1 MQVSERSSAQRKSLR
16 SGLHAAV
23 VQRALALS
31 LVLLAL
37 SASAQSTPKL
47 PVLVKQVDP
56 VFPASLADAGVGG
69 VVVMEID
76 IGVDGKVMEVKVT
89 SSAGPEFDEAA
100 VAAAKQLEFT
110 PAEFDGK
117 PTPVRIQYSSQ
128 FVLQQQVVDV
138 PVVQDAGVPVVNLK
152 GELLTAGTRE
162 AIVGASVTVG
172 EQQVESNAA
181 GRFELF
187 DVPSGAAQVNVT
199 APGHEP
205 FAATED
211 IKPGERTEV
220 RYVLRASGDPNVTV
234 VRGTKDRREV
244 AQVKLTQQEF
254 RMVAGARN
262 DAFKVVQNLP
272 GVARSPFGGSALVV
286 RGSKAWDSR
295 IYVDEIQIPQLF
307 HFAGLNATFNSA
319 TIESIAF
326 QPGNFGVDYGRS
338 IGGII
343 QAEVKTPSKKGV
355 HGAVD
360 VNFFDLSVNVEA
372 PVSDTWSVS
381 AAGRYGLAQATV
393 PFALTTFL
401 PASAQNQIGLA
412 RAPQFWD
419 YQVRA
424 ERRVAGSRNRL
435 FVAVFGSS
443 DRWAFISRNPFADAD
458 VEGNAGAAASSQLY
472 NRLVLGLDQKLSD
485 RVTFTS
491 RNSVGFDVNEQQG
504 ATTEIFFRAT
514 QYPIQL
520 RERFRVDVP
529 EAKLVLGAGLDA
541 LITPALLDA
550 QQPPP
555 FSANQLPD
563 PYVTRRL
570 IAQTEQRTY
579 VEPGLFVDATWTPLE
594 ALQVR
599 GGLRFDGELG
609 TMQKVWLNPRLSA
622 RWALHPQ
629 LAVKAGAAMYQQ
641 PPDYRTGQLSPVF
654 GNPKL
659 QPEGAWHFMV
669 GAEAKLFDL
678 FELDVQGYYKPLFNQ
693 ARQTLA
699 SGQGSDI
706 AIAGNET
713 RYTSDGY
720 GRAYGGEALLRV
732 RPTRWFVGW
741 VAYSISRFERD
752 YFGGVAFAPGPL
764 DQPHNLIVVGS
775 FKLPWDVSVG
785 LRFRYSSGPL
795 VTPILG
801 SLFDSSGNY
810 YVPLPGLPWS
820 QRLPDFFQFD
830 ARVDKRFVFDA
841 WTFVVYLDVQNV
853 TNQQNPEALFYN
865 HNYSQSAFV
874 TGIPILPTLGLRGE
888 W

>member
-1 MQVSERSSAQRKSLR
+1 ML
-16 SGLHAAV
+16 
-23 VQRALALS
+23 
-31 LVLLAL
+31 LLAV
-37 SASAQSTPKL
+37 SAYAQTAPKM
-47 PVLVKQVDP
+47 PTLVKQVEP
-56 VFPASLADAGVGG
+56 IYPASLTDAGVGG

-76 IGVDGKVMEVKVT
+76 IGVDGKVMEVKVI

-100 VAAAKQLEFT
+100 VTAARQLEFT

-117 PTPVRIQYSSQ
+117 PTPVRIQYSSS
-128 FVLQQQVVDV
+128 FVVQQQVVEV
-138 PVVQDAGVPVVNLK
+138 PVELDAGVPVVNFR
-152 GELLTAGTRE
+152 GTLLAAGTRE
-162 AIVGASVTVG
+162 AIGIATVIVGA
-172 EQQVESNAA
+172 QQVEAN
-181 GRFELF
+181 GEGQFELT
-187 DVPSGAAQVNVT
+187 DVPTGSVEVKVK
-199 APGHEP
+199 APGFEP
-205 FAATED
+205 FTATEE

-220 RYVLRASGDPNVTV
+220 RYVLRSSGDPNVTV

-244 AQVKLTQQEF
+244 AQIKLTQQEF
-254 RMVAGARN
+254 RLVAGARN
-262 DAFKVVQNLP
+262 DAFKVIQNLP
-272 GVARSPFGGSALVV
+272 GVARSPFGGAALVV

-338 IGGII
+338 IGGLI

-360 VNFFDLSVNVEA
+360 INFFDASANIEA

-381 AAGRYGLAQATV
+381 AAGRFGLAQLSV
-393 PFALTTFL
+393 PFAIKTFV
-401 PASAQNQIGLA
+401 PAQFQSAVAFA

-424 ERRVAGSRNRL
+424 ERRVGTSRNRFFITL
-435 FVAVFGSS
+435 FGSS
-443 DRWAFISRNPFADAD
+443 DKWAFLQPNPFLDND
-458 VEGNAGAAASSQLY
+458 VEGNRGAAGNSNLY
-472 NRLVLGLDQKLSD
+472 NRLVVGIDQKLSE
-485 RVTFTS
+485 RVTFIS

-504 ATTEIFFRAT
+504 NTTEIFFRAT
-514 QYPIQL
+514 QFPIQL
-520 RERFRVDVP
+520 RERFRIDVP

-550 QQPPP
+550 VQPPP

-579 VEPGLFVDATWTPLE
+579 VEPGLFVDATWTPFE
-594 ALQVR
+594 SLQVR
-599 GGLRFDGELG
+599 GGLRFDGELT
-609 TMQKVWLNPRLSA
+609 TMKKVWVNPRLSA
-622 RWALHPQ
+622 RWSIIPQ
-629 LAVKAGAAMYQQ
+629 LAIKAGVAMYQQ

-654 GNPKL
+654 GNPNL
-659 QPEGAWHFMV
+659 LPEGAWHFMM

-699 SGQGSDI
+699 SGLGSDI
-706 AIAGNET
+706 SIAGNET
-713 RYTSDGY
+713 FYTSAGY
-720 GRAYGGEALLRV
+720 GRAYGGEVLLRV
-732 RPTRWFVGW
+732 RPTKYFVGW

-752 YFGGVAFAPGPL
+752 YFGGVQFAPGPL
-764 DQPHNLIVVGS
+764 DQPHNLIIVGNI
-775 FKLPWDVSVG
+775 KLPWDLSLG
-785 LRFRYSSGPL
+785 LRFRYASGPL
-795 VTPILG
+795 VTPILA
-801 SLFDSSGNY
+801 SLFDSNGNY
-810 YVPLPGLPWS
+810 SVPLPGLPWS

-830 ARVDKRFVFDA
+830 ARLDKRFVFDA
-841 WTFVVYLDVQNV
+841 WTLVVYVDVQNV

-865 HNYSQSAFV
+865 HNYSQSAYV

>member
-1 MQVSERSSAQRKSLR
+1 VHRVPALLLLLAVS
-16 SGLHAAV
+16 
-23 VQRALALS
+23 ALA
-31 LVLLAL
+31 
-37 SASAQSTPKL
+37 QTPPKM
-47 PVLVKQVDP
+47 PTLVKQVDP
-56 VFPASLADAGVGG
+56 VYPASLTDAGVGG

-76 IGVDGKVMEVKVT
+76 IGVDGKVMDVKVV

-100 VAAAKQLEFT
+100 VTAARQLEFT

-128 FVLQQQVVDV
+128 FVVQQQVVEV
-138 PVVQDAGVPVVNLK
+138 PVIDAGVPVVNLK
-152 GELLTAGTRE
+152 GQVLTAGTRE
-162 AIVGASVTVG
+162 PIVAASLTAAGQTVETDG
-172 EQQVESNAA
+172 D
-181 GRFELF
+181 GRFELY
-187 DVPSGAAQVNVT
+187 DVPSGAVEVKVT
-199 APGHEP
+199 AAGHEP
-205 FAATED
+205 FTATED

-220 RYVLRASGDPNVTV
+220 RYVMRATGDPNVTV

-254 RMVAGARN
+254 RLVAGARN

-272 GVARSPFGGSALVV
+272 GVARSPFGGAALVV

-338 IGGII
+338 IGGLI

-360 VNFFDLSVNVEA
+360 INFFDVSANVEA

-381 AAGRYGLAQATV
+381 AAGRYGLAQLTV
-393 PFALTTFL
+393 PFAIKTFA
-401 PASAQNQIGLA
+401 PANVQSALGFA

-424 ERRVAGSRNRL
+424 ERRVANSRNRFFIAL
-435 FVAVFGSS
+435 FGSS
-443 DRWAFISRNPFADAD
+443 DRWAFLQPNPFLDND
-458 VEGNAGAAASSQLY
+458 VEGNRGAAGNSQLY
-472 NRLVLGLDQKLSD
+472 NRFVVGLDQKLSD
-485 RVTFTS
+485 RVTFIS
-491 RNSVGFDVNEQQG
+491 RNSIGFDVNEQQG
-504 ATTEIFFRAT
+504 ATTEVFFRAT
-514 QYPIQL
+514 QFPIQL
-520 RERFRVDVP
+520 RERFRIDVP
-529 EAKLVLGAGLDA
+529 EAKLVLGAGLDG

-594 ALQVR
+594 NLQVR
-599 GGLRFDGELG
+599 GGLRFDGELT
-609 TMQKVWLNPRLSA
+609 TMKKVWLNPRLSA
-622 RWALHPQ
+622 QWQLLPQ
-629 LAVKAGAAMYQQ
+629 LALKAGAAMYQQ

-654 GNPKL
+654 GNPNL
-659 QPEGAWHFMV
+659 LPEGAWHFML
-669 GAEAKLFDL
+669 GAEAKLFEL
-678 FELDVQGYYKPLFNQ
+678 FELNVQGYYKPLFNQ

-706 AIAGNET
+706 NIAGNET
-713 RYTSDGY
+713 RYTSAGY
-720 GRAYGGEALLRV
+720 GRAYGGEVLLRV
-732 RPTRWFVGW
+732 RPTRYFVGW
-741 VAYSISRFERD
+741 VAYSLSRFERD
-752 YFGGVAFAPGPL
+752 YFGGVQFAPGPL
-764 DQPHNLIVVGS
+764 DQPHNLIIVGS
-775 FKLPWDVSVG
+775 FKLPWDLSLG
-785 LRFRYSSGPL
+785 LRFRYASGPL
-795 VTPILG
+795 VTPVLG
-801 SLFDSSGNY
+801 SLFDASGNY
-810 YVPLPGLPWS
+810 SVPLPGLPWS
-820 QRLPDFFQFD
+820 QRLPDFFQLD
-830 ARVDKRFVFDA
+830 ARLDKRFVFDA
-841 WTFVVYLDVQNV
+841 WTLVAYLDVQNV
-853 TNQQNPEALFYN
+853 TNQANPEAYFYN
-865 HNYSQSAFV
+865 HNYTQSAYV
-874 TGIPILPTLGLRGE
+874 TGIPILPTVGLRGE